1 MDIADKFNP
10 KTFASQFDHTMLK
23 ADATPQMISA
33 LCAEAIQLECAA
45 VCVNPVNLPVA
56 VRDLDGT
63 SVLPITVIGFPLG
76 AVPASWKVEE
86 TRRAIDMGAREI
98 DMVMNVGL
106 FLSGPDGRR
115 GVAEEFSAVVSAA
128 GDIPVKVIIETA
140 LMTPDSTQLAA
151 MICADSGAAFVK
163 TSTGF
168 SSRGASLEDLAAIVA
183 GIKASQNSKT
193 QATRIKASGGIR
205 TLEQAL
211 SMIAAGAH
219 RVGSSNTVAIL
230 RDFTDLFAAAEAR
243 RVKK

>member
-1 MDIADKFNP
+1 
-10 KTFASQFDHTMLK
+10 
-23 ADATPQMISA
+23 
-33 LCAEAIQLECAA
+33 
-45 VCVNPVNLPVA
+45 
-56 VRDLDGT
+56 
-63 SVLPITVIGFPLG
+63 
-76 AVPASWKVEE
+76 
-86 TRRAIDMGAREI
+86 
-98 DMVMNVGL
+98 
-106 FLSGPDGRR
+106 
-115 GVAEEFSAVVSAA
+115 
-128 GDIPVKVIIETA
+128 
-140 LMTPDSTQLAA
+140 MTPDSTQLAA

-230 RDFTDLFAAAEAR
+230 RDFTDLFVAAEAK

>member
-1 MDIADKFNP
+1 MEIADKFNP
-10 KTFASQFDHTMLK
+10 KTLAHHFDHTMLK

-76 AVPASWKVEE
+76 AVPASWKAEE
-86 TRRAIDMGAREI
+86 TRRAIGMGAREI

-106 FLSGPDGRR
+106 FLSGPDGLR

-140 LMTPDSTQLAA
+140 LLSPESTKIAA
-151 MICADSGAAFVK
+151 RICADSGAAFVK

-168 SSRGASLEDLAAIVA
+168 SSRGASMEDLASIAT

-211 SMIAAGAH
+211 AMIAAGAD
-219 RVGSSNTVAIL
+219 RVGSSNTVAII
-230 RDFTDLFAAAEAR
+230 RDFTDLYAAAEAR

>member
-10 KTFASQFDHTMLK
+10 KTLAKHFDHTLLK

-45 VCVNPVNLPVA
+45 VCVNPVTLPVA

-76 AVPASWKVEE
+76 AVPASWKAEE

-106 FLSGPDGRR
+106 FLSGSDGWR
-115 GVAEEFSAVVSAA
+115 GVAEEFAAVVSAA
-128 GDIPVKVIIETA
+128 RDIPVKVIIETA
-140 LMTPDSTQLAA
+140 LLSPESTIIAA
-151 MICADSGAAFVK
+151 RICADSGAAFVK

-168 SSRGASLEDLAAIVA
+168 SSRGASLEDIAAISA
-183 GIKASQNSKT
+183 GIRASQNSKT

-205 TLEQAL
+205 TLDQAL
-211 SMIAAGAH
+211 AMIAAGAH
-219 RVGSSNTVAIL
+219 RVGSSNTVAII
-230 RDFTDLFAAAEAR
+230 RDFTEQG
-243 RVKK
+243 KK